1 LFVRC
6 HGGTWV
12 GIELDGVGCLSLV
25 DRFAFSFSFIKTAHV
40 LADAATM
47 NPSGIVPIDFGV
59 FKMETDY
66 LAASIKEL
74 EEVLEEAHEHAA
86 QKDEADEYSGEWYEM
101 IDLLTKIEG
110 AIVSLKEATA

>member
-1 LFVRC
+1 MVR
-6 HGGTWV
+6 
-12 GIELDGVGCLSLV
+12 
-25 DRFAFSFSFIKTAHV
+25 A
-40 LADAATM
+40 
-47 NPSGIVPIDFGV
+47 DFGV

-74 EEVLEEAHEHAA
+74 EETLAEAQEHAA